1 MIGSINGFES
11 NLSYY
16 NTNTTTN
23 LKENSVKEQLT
34 RDNSNIKE
42 QTTQEQTINQ
52 TNENKLEENTKDII
66 TKIKEKQKT
75 QSKEEMAKQN
85 ARFRNYF
92 YNKSDYDILGE
103 FVKFDRNEVDWKEK
117 SIVQLEELLNKKYTK
132 EEQEYI
138 FNISIFDIETI
149 GDADLLVDNNLVT

>member
-1 MIGSINGFES
+1 MISSINGFES

-16 NTNTTTN
+16 NTNIN
-23 LKENSVKEQLT
+23 LKENHAKQQLEQ
-34 RDNSNIKE
+34 DSSNIKE
-42 QTTQEQTINQ
+42 QIINQ

-132 EEQEYI
+132 QEQEYI
-138 FNISIFDIETI
+138 Y
-149 GDADLLVDNNLVT
+149 

>member
-1 MIGSINGFES
+1 MISSINGFES

-16 NTNTTTN
+16 NTNIN
-23 LKENSVKEQLT
+23 LKENHAKEQLEQ
-34 RDNSNIKE
+34 DSSNIKK
-42 QTTQEQTINQ
+42 QTINQ
-52 TNENKLEENTKDII
+52 TNEKKLEENTKDII

-132 EEQEYI
+132 EEQ
-138 FNISIFDIETI
+138 
-149 GDADLLVDNNLVT
+149 DNL